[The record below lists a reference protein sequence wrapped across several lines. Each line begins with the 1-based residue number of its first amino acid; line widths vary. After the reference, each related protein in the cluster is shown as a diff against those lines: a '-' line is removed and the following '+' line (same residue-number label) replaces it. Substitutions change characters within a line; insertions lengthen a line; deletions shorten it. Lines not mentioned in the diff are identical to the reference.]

1 MLAKMGQMRIF
12 GSRAAAS
19 RNKPSRR
26 RNLFAPAAL
35 VATVVLPASLVA
47 GYMYFIASDQ
57 FASQAAFSIRSE
69 QGGVV
74 SQGFLGAI
82 ASMGGTGSAQDTDLL
97 FDYIRSQAIVEAVD
111 RKLDLRDIYRQRGA
125 DRLFSLRADAPVED
139 VVQYWNRM
147 VSVSNESRNGILQVE
162 VKAFTPED
170 AQLILREILSESSD
184 LINTLSEEARAD
196 SLRLSGEMVEE
207 ARQDLRDIRRKLTD
221 FRRENQIVTPEIEAE
236 TRSTVIGALQGRI
249 ADALVERDSILSYTN
264 ENDQR
269 VRNIDN
275 RVESLRA
282 QLEQE
287 RVDLL
292 QSGQDTDV
300 DVFGVYES
308 LLVDQEMLNIAYG
321 QALASQASAHAEA
334 RRQARYVAV
343 HVPPS
348 LAQSPLYPERLKTT
362 LVAALLLLL
371 LWSIVTVFY
380 KNARDRH

>member
-1 MLAKMGQMRIF
+1 M
-12 GSRAAAS
+12 
-19 RNKPSRR
+19 RR
-26 RNLFAPAAL
+26 RSLFAPALL
-35 VATVVLPASLVA
+35 VTAVILPVSLVA
-47 GYMYFIASDQ
+47 GYMYVFAVDQ
-57 FASQAAFSIRSE
+57 FASKAAFSIRSE

-111 RKLDLRDIYRQRGA
+111 KKLDLRQIYRQRGA
-125 DRLFSLRADAPVED
+125 DRLFSLRADAPIED
-139 VVQYWNRM
+139 VVRYWNRM
-147 VSVSNESRNGILQVE
+147 VSISNESRNGILQVE

-170 AQLILREILSESSD
+170 AQLILREIISESSD
-184 LINTLSEEARAD
+184 LINHLSKEARDD
-196 SLRLSGEMVEE
+196 SLRLSGELVDE
-207 ARQDLRDIRRKLTD
+207 ARSDLRDVRRKLTE
-221 FRRENQIVTPEIEAE
+221 FRRENQIVTPEIEAQ
-236 TRSTVIGALQGRI
+236 TRSGVIGALQGRI
-249 ADALVERDSILSYTN
+249 ADALVERDSILAYTS
-264 ENDQR
+264 ESDPR
-269 VRNIDN
+269 VQNIDN
-275 RVESLRA
+275 RIESLRG

-292 QSGQDTDV
+292 QSGKDTDV
-300 DVFGVYES
+300 DVFGIYES

-348 LAQSPLYPERLKTT
+348 LAQSALYPERLKTT

-371 LWSIVTVFY
+371 LWSITTVFY